1 MNDKQYL
8 GQLKA
13 FTSNPHQWNAFVEYI
28 NDEISLLNRTLQQSD
43 SSVVIQRTQGAVHM
57 LQRIVKLK
65 ELCDG
70 QR

>member
-8 GQLKA
+8 GQLKV
-13 FTSNPHQWNAFVEYI
+13 FTSNAAQWNAFVEYI
-28 NDEISLLNRTLQQSD
+28 NDEIDILNRTLQQSD

-57 LQRIVKLK
+57 LQRIAKLK
-65 ELCDG
+65 EMCDG